1 MTCAELDARLD
12 ALLDGELTPPERAAV
27 EAHLAGCA
35 ACAAL
40 HSDLVALRDRARRVP
55 REVAPSPAL
64 WEAVVRATRSPVPA
78 PRPSWS
84 PWTLAAAA
92 ALLVALSSAGTA
104 WWLRRGGEPR
114 AASIEQRVL
123 PPRLASLEAD
133 YQRAAADLVRALE
146 ADASLTPATREAV
159 LRHVAVVDAA
169 IAEARALAV
178 GATPD
183 PGAGE
188 LLLAAYRQKLDLLER
203 ASRLLSDT

>member
-1 MTCAELDARLD
+1 
-12 ALLDGELTPPERAAV
+12 
-27 EAHLAGCA
+27 
-35 ACAAL
+35 
-40 HSDLVALRDRARRVP
+40 LRDRARAVP
-55 REVAPSPAL
+55 REVAPPPTV
-64 WEAVVRATRSPVPA
+64 WRAVARATRSPLPVP
-78 PRPSWS
+78 RSRWS
-84 PWTLAAAA
+84 PWALAAAA
-92 ALLVALSSAGTA
+92 ALLVTLSSAGTA
-104 WWLRRGGEPR
+104 WLLRGGPDLR
-114 AASIEQRVL
+114 PSTVDLRPAAAL

-133 YQRAAADLVRALE
+133 YQRAAAELVRALE
-146 ADASLTPATREAV
+146 ADPSLSPAAREAV